1 MKKDN
6 IILGA
11 LALGFIGLVY
21 YQWSTN
27 KNKKK

>member
-1 MKKDN
+1 MKTSSVVAVV
-6 IILGA
+6 A
-11 LALGFIGLVY
+11 LAFVGLVY